1 MKKTLNINLGG
12 IAFIIDENAFE
23 ILFNYL
29 EALKKKFDNETERQE
44 ILNDIEAR
52 IAEMFNEQLGHRKEV
67 LGIEEVEYVI
77 RQMGRPEDIAGEEP
91 SEERAET
98 TTTTTSKST
107 DSGDREVIKKRL
119 YRDTDDSKVGGVIA
133 GLCHYFGISD
143 PIWVRIAA
151 IVLIPVTSGS
161 IIFVYLLLLII
172 IPKASTAAEKL
183 QMKGEPININTI
195 EKEVKDAA
203 NRFSSTVKMTMDSE
217 GFFQKFWSLIAWI
230 GGAFLRLMAVLLIL
244 VSVAALF
251 AVLVGFF
258 AFFILGTTPFN
269 SITHLV
275 VSQSSL
281 ISLASI
287 GLLLFLGVPLVAFIY
302 LGLRILVGQGSR
314 MRWLKWV
321 LLTFWL
327 AGLAMI
333 LFSGITIGLNFSDV
347 AVKKE
352 NVLLMQPAGGN
363 LLVQLADSTSSGWI
377 TEKSGEEDRDE
388 EESHFGIVIN
398 GKNLDD
404 ISSFKIGK
412 PEIELIAS
420 GNDSFYIQK
429 VVSARGRN
437 HSDATTNVGSVM
449 YSFMQTDT
457 TLNLS
462 KYFEIPKDGGKY
474 RAQNMTIRLAVPEG
488 KRIIFAENIDELD
501 AEVKGDSYYDDTY
514 FAHTT
519 WTVLNGKVKCLNC
532 DKTYRSQQEQA
543 NEEKVEQLE
552 QKKTTAAEK
561 KADEKIKEAANTVKE
576 QQQKTE
582 KSGKDNS
589 HEDF

>member
-52 IAEMFNEQLGHRKEV
+52 IAEMLAEKTGNRKEV
-67 LGIEEVEYVI
+67 VGVEEVDYVI
-77 RQMGRPEDIAGEEP
+77 RLMGQPEDIAGEEP

-98 TTTTTSKST
+98 NTTKANHS
-107 DSGDREVIKKRL
+107 DSGAREVIRKRL
-119 YRDTDDSKVGGVIA
+119 YRDTDDSKVGGVIS
-133 GLCHYFGISD
+133 GLCHYFGIND

-151 IVLIPVTSGS
+151 VVLIPITSGS

-172 IPKASTAAEKL
+172 IPKATTAAEKL

-203 NRFSSTVKMTMDSE
+203 NRFSNTMKMTMDSE
-217 GFFQKFWSLIAWI
+217 NFFHKIWNIIALIA
-230 GGAFLRLMAVLLIL
+230 GAFLRFVALILLL
-244 VSVAALF
+244 VSVLALF

-269 SITHLV
+269 SITHLM

-281 ISLASI
+281 ISIASI
-287 GLLLFLGVPLVAFIY
+287 GSLLFLGVPLVALIY
-302 LGLRILVGQGSR
+302 LGLRILVGHGSQ

-321 LLTFWL
+321 LLASWV
-327 AGLAMI
+327 AGIFMMLY
-333 LFSGITIGLNFSDV
+333 SGITIGLNFSDE

-363 LLVQLADSTSSGWI
+363 LFVQIADSTSSGWI
-377 TEKSGEEDRDE
+377 TEKSEGDEEEE

-398 GKNLDD
+398 GKNIND
-404 ISSFKIGK
+404 INSFKIGK
-412 PEIELIAS
+412 PQIELIAS

-429 VVSARGRN
+429 IVSSRGRN
-437 HSDATTNVGSVM
+437 HADATKNVGLVM

-457 TLNLS
+457 VLNLS
-462 KYFEIPKDGGKY
+462 KYFEISKDGGKY
-474 RAQNMTIRLAVPEG
+474 RGQNMKIRLAVPEG
-488 KRIIFAENIDELD
+488 KRVTFAENIDELE
-501 AEVKGDSYYDDTY
+501 AEVKGDSYYDDVY
-514 FAHTT
+514 FANTT

-532 DKTYRSQQEQA
+532 EKTFRSKEEQA
-543 NEEKVEQLE
+543 E
-552 QKKTTAAEK
+552 EK
-561 KADEKIKEAANTVKE
+561 KAAKQEQEKEKIKNEQEKTDAKMEA
-576 QQQKTE
+576 
-582 KSGKDNS
+582 SGKK
-589 HEDF
+589 